1 MQNENNMELTNSN
14 QQATPPGDAGQQE
27 EAPKKGGRPSGKP
40 KYANCQLNIYLSED
54 EFRLFHEFV
63 AEGWYDKNASGAG
76 RFLLMRSLHEWVKK
90 GRKKF

>member
-1 MQNENNMELTNSN
+1 MELTNIN
-14 QQATPPGDAGQQE
+14 EQAGASGNADEIEVATK
-27 EAPKKGGRPSGKP
+27 KKGGRPSRKP

-54 EFRLFHEFV
+54 EFKLFNEFV
-63 AEGWYDKNASGAG
+63 AEGWYDKNSSGAG

>member
-1 MQNENNMELTNSN
+1 MQNEKSMELTNSN
-14 QQATPPGDAGQQE
+14 QQVSAARDAGQNE
-27 EAPKKGGRPSGKP
+27 PAPKKSRRPLGKP
-40 KYANCQLNIYLSED
+40 KYANCHLNIYLSED
-54 EFRLFHEFV
+54 EFRFFHEFV